1 LAFIL
6 YLRGVYIPDQRS
18 IVWNDFLYRPE
29 IEDSWRKCRLIT
41 EKATNNDL
49 NINKIMKFEEYQSE
63 ASQTALYPRRMS
75 NLEYPTLG
83 LAGEAG
89 EVANIVKKIQRDFGG
104 EITDETRLK
113 LKDELGDVLW
123 YISACA
129 DELGL
134 TLTEI
139 AEFNVEKLAK
149 RHNR

>member
-1 LAFIL
+1 MIT
-6 YLRGVYIPDQRS
+6 
-18 IVWNDFLYRPE
+18 PE
-29 IEDSWRKCRLIT
+29 ARH
-41 EKATNNDL
+41 
-49 NINKIMKFEEYQSE
+49 IMNFEEYQSE
-63 ASQTALYPRRMS
+63 ASRTALYPNRMT

-104 EITDETRLK
+104 KITDEIRAK
-113 LKDELGDVLW
+113 LRDELGDVLW

-134 TLTEI
+134 TLGEI
-139 AEFNVEKLAK
+139 AEFNVNKLAK

>member
-1 LAFIL
+1 M
-6 YLRGVYIPDQRS
+6 
-18 IVWNDFLYRPE
+18 N
-29 IEDSWRKCRLIT
+29 
-41 EKATNNDL
+41 
-49 NINKIMKFEEYQSE
+49 FEEYQAE
-63 ASQTALYPRRMS
+63 AKQTALYPRRLQ

-104 EITDETRLK
+104 EITAETRQK

-134 TLTEI
+134 TLAEI
-139 AEFNVEKLAK
+139 AEFNVEKLAQRHK
-149 RHNR
+149 RK

>member
-1 LAFIL
+1 MKKLDLI
-6 YLRGVYIPDQRS
+6 
-18 IVWNDFLYRPE
+18 
-29 IEDSWRKCRLIT
+29 LIT
-41 EKATNNDL
+41 KLFHFFTL
-49 NINKIMKFEEYQSE
+49 SLFHFTIMNFEEYQAE
-63 ASQTALYPRRMS
+63 AKQTALYPRRLR

-104 EITDETRLK
+104 EITDETRQK

-134 TLTEI
+134 TLAEI

>member
-1 LAFIL
+1 M
-6 YLRGVYIPDQRS
+6 
-18 IVWNDFLYRPE
+18 N
-29 IEDSWRKCRLIT
+29 
-41 EKATNNDL
+41 
-49 NINKIMKFEEYQSE
+49 FEEYHSE
-63 ASQTALYPRRMS
+63 ASKTALYPRRLD

-89 EVANIVKKIQRDFGG
+89 EVANIVKKIQRDHGG
-104 EITDETRLK
+104 VITDEIRSK

-134 TLTEI
+134 TLDEI

-149 RHNR
+149 RHGR

>member
-1 LAFIL
+1 M
-6 YLRGVYIPDQRS
+6 
-18 IVWNDFLYRPE
+18 
-29 IEDSWRKCRLIT
+29 KIT
-41 EKATNNDL
+41 
-49 NINKIMKFEEYQSE
+49 FEEYQRQASE
-63 ASQTALYPRRMS
+63 TALYPRRLE

-104 EITDETRLK
+104 EITDEIRNK

-134 TLTEI
+134 TLEQI
-139 AEFNVEKLAK
+139 AEFNVKKLAE
-149 RHNR
+149 RHKKI

>member
-1 LAFIL
+1 M
-6 YLRGVYIPDQRS
+6 
-18 IVWNDFLYRPE
+18 E
-29 IEDSWRKCRLIT
+29 
-41 EKATNNDL
+41 
-49 NINKIMKFEEYQSE
+49 
-63 ASQTALYPRRMS
+63 

-89 EVANIVKKIQRDFGG
+89 EVANVVKKIQRDHDGVIND
-104 EITDETRLK
+104 EIRSK

-139 AEFNVEKLAK
+139 AEFNVNKLAK
-149 RHNR
+149 RHNRAA

>member
-1 LAFIL
+1 LTTETLRHRRKAF
-6 YLRGVYIPDQRS
+6 YV
-18 IVWNDFLYRPE
+18 FLC
-29 IEDSWRKCRLIT
+29 DSVVKNT
-41 EKATNNDL
+41 MN
-49 NINKIMKFEEYQSE
+49 FEEYQSE
-63 ASQTALYPRRMS
+63 ASQTALYPRRLN

-104 EITDETRLK
+104 EITDETRTK

-134 TLTEI
+134 TLAEI
-139 AEFNVEKLAK
+139 AGYNVDKLAK
-149 RHNR
+149 RHGR